1 MVPAHA
7 TMKISETHLDRAAI
21 VYLRQSTDKQVRHNA
36 ESRRLQYGLKDR
48 ARELGFT
55 QIRVIDCDLG
65 SSAGVGAASR
75 VGFDQLIASVAVG
88 EVGMILS
95 REVSRLSRTD
105 KDWAQLLEVC
115 QLFGT
120 LIGDAEQ
127 IYDLNLIDDQL
138 VLGIKGTLSVVE
150 LSTLRLRMQAGMVEK
165 ARRGEFVNLLPPG
178 YVVDR
183 SATVVKSPDRRIVEA
198 VALVFAKFAE
208 IRSIRQTYLWFHN
221 NRVELPVNKMSETG
235 MGIRWQLPT
244 KSFIT
249 DLLKNP
255 FYAGA
260 YVWGRRPTEKVV
272 IDGQIRKRQ
281 GSPLEPQQ
289 CRVFIPDHHE
299 GYTTW
304 ETYEENRKTMRENA
318 LNLTRDESVGPA
330 RAGQGILSG
339 LLRCGRCGRKLY
351 VRYWGKSGT
360 AARYLCNG
368 DFGSGGTYCLGFGG
382 STVDRR
388 FSKELLA
395 LITPFGVEASLHA
408 ARRIAGQRDG
418 RYAVLGRQLEEL
430 DYEQRRAFEQYN
442 EVDPRN
448 RLVASE
454 LERRWNAKLE
464 QVTRL
469 KADMETLS
477 QESHAISE
485 GEHEDL
491 VAMGQRFAEVWESE
505 AATPALKKRIIRTV
519 IEEII
524 VDLDDETQMLTL
536 TIHWKGGCHTQF
548 RMPKPASGSGQK
560 TALEDV
566 EIIRKMGER
575 YGDDEIARVLN
586 KLGRTTGKG
595 NRWNEHR
602 VRSVRTRYEIAGHRR
617 KPANPNLLTL
627 GEAAAY
633 CEVSQTTIKRLVEA
647 GILVKE
653 QIVSWAPWE
662 IQRQDLDSDP
672 VQTVLAT
679 LKRTGRLD
687 LEGDDSALQEML
699 FVSE

>member
-1 MVPAHA
+1 MIPAHA
-7 TMKISETHLDRAAI
+7 TMKISKSHLDRTAI
-21 VYLRQSTDKQVRHNA
+21 VYLRQSTDKQVRHNT

-48 ARELGFT
+48 ARELGFS

-65 SSAGVGAASR
+65 SSASVGAAAR
-75 VGFDQLIASVAVG
+75 IGFDQLVASVAVG

-105 KDWAQLLEVC
+105 KDWARLLEVC

-120 LIGDAEQ
+120 LIADAEQ
-127 IYDLNLIDDQL
+127 IYDLSNIDDQL
-138 VLGIKGTLSVVE
+138 VLGIKGTLSVME
-150 LSTLRLRMQAGMVEK
+150 LSTLRLRMQAGMEEK

-178 YVVDR
+178 YVVG
-183 SATVVKSPDRRIVEA
+183 SNSTVVKSPDRRIVQA
-198 VALVFAKFAE
+198 VALVFTKFAE

-221 NRVELPVNKMSETG
+221 NRIELPVNKMSEAG
-235 MGIRWQLPT
+235 MSIKWQLPT

-249 DLLKNP
+249 AVLKNP
-255 FYAGA
+255 IYAGA

-281 GSPLEPQQ
+281 GSPLEPRQ

-304 ETYEENRKTMRENA
+304 ETYEENRKTMRENS

-339 LLRCGRCGRKLY
+339 LLRCGRCGRKVY

-388 FSKELLA
+388 FSKELIT

-408 ARRIAGQRDG
+408 AREIAGQYDE
-418 RYAVLGRQLEEL
+418 RYAVLGSQLEQL

-448 RLVASE
+448 RLVALE

-469 KADMETLS
+469 KADMEKLS

-485 GEHEDL
+485 EEHEEL
-491 VAMGQRFAEVWESE
+491 IAMGQRFDKVWESD
-505 AATPALKKRIIRTV
+505 AATPELKKRIIRTV
-519 IEEII
+519 VEEII
-524 VDLDDETQMLTL
+524 VNLDDETQMLTFI
-536 TIHWKGGCHTQF
+536 IHWKGGSHTQF
-548 RMPKPASGSGQK
+548 RMLKPLSGSGQK

-566 EIIRKMGER
+566 DIIRKMGER

-602 VRSVRTRYEIAGHRR
+602 VRSVRTRYAIAGHRR
-617 KPANPNLLTL
+617 KPTNPNLLTL

-647 GILVKE
+647 GILDKE

-662 IQRQDLDSDP
+662 IEKTDLDSNAI
-672 VQTVLAT
+672 QSILTS
-679 LKRTGRLD
+679 LKSTGKLD
-687 LEGDDSALQEML
+687 LGGDNSTLQQSL
-699 FVSE
+699 FVAQ